1 MVAVD
6 FDSGENVGGWRQ
18 AATSPQVTGVETVG
32 CSRARSEYGAMV
44 VLDPLFCD
52 QSMRTLPGR
61 ADFVI
66 RDTTRRGSSRSSRC
80 ANASAMSLA
89 CSAVRPLTGA

>member
-1 MVAVD
+1 M
-6 FDSGENVGGWRQ
+6 
-18 AATSPQVTGVETVG
+18 
-32 CSRARSEYGAMV
+32 

-66 RDTTRRGSSRSSRC
+66 RDTTSRGSSRSNRC
-80 ANASAMSLA
+80 AYPSASSLA
-89 CSAVRPLTGA
+89 CSAVRPLSGA